1 MGRSARAGILVLMG
15 LSIGLARLVEVELD
29 PGAPPPAVAVTPP
42 AAPEESPAPV
52 ALSVPGAPRVA
63 PRSPAVAP
71 VSAEAEPRVTVG
83 LPPGRVHVVAPGET
97 LGTIAR
103 KVYGSSKHWKTILDA
118 NKDVMAT
125 PETMRV
131 GMRLRLPDPTTS
143 QGSTGRR

>member
-15 LSIGLARLVEVELD
+15 LAIGLARLVEVELD
-29 PGAPPPAVAVTPP
+29 PGAPPPAVAVTAP

-52 ALSVPGAPRVA
+52 ALSVPAARVG
-63 PRSPAVAP
+63 PRSPVMVDAAP
-71 VSAEAEPRVTVG
+71 QVTVG
-83 LPPGRVHVVAPGET
+83 LPAGGRVHVVAPGET

-131 GMRLRLPDPTTS
+131 GMRLRLPDPTS
-143 QGSTGRR
+143 VQGSTTRR